1 VARASGM
8 GIVVDLEAVPIFS
21 ETETFTRLLGLEPLG
36 LIASGALVIV
46 APPQDSPALLRALAS
61 EGIPASVIGRV
72 VAGPAG
78 VQARSSA
85 GLVPLPIYEQDEIG
99 RVFV

>member
-1 VARASGM
+1 
-8 GIVVDLEAVPIFS
+8 
-21 ETETFTRLLGLEPLG
+21 
-36 LIASGALVIV
+36 
-46 APPQDSPALLRALAS
+46 
-61 EGIPASVIGRV
+61 VIGRV

-78 VQARSSA
+78 VQARSAA